1 MAIDFKEADL
11 LQPFRWVSELF
22 TGDTDLGP
30 ADLFGEYVRD
40 IDLGIPDETLVT
52 VAKLIAFSTGQGW
65 AIPFIEGGATLAQG
79 GSIEDA
85 LKNAAVSYVAGEVS
99 GAVADSAGSYIT
111 DFVGDELAETF
122 AGTLLT
128 DVTPDAISSAT
139 LAAFKGQDPWEAF
152 LSAALTSSVGNS
164 VNAAMSK
171 IDDATNQAFTTKL
184 PPAAQNLIKASLES
198 TLIGGVTGENITEAA
213 LARAITQSTT
223 VTNTLS
229 NFFGDNTN
237 LDSGQVSALTLA
249 VQRSAAAAFTGGDIG
264 DALQLTLNQ
273 YGQQEFNIVTD
284 KIVRN
289 SIDKLQGTY
298 QEYARVSSEISA
310 AGVKR
315 DTALGEFRTLEN
327 RVIDAQ
333 FVRDEAAKAMEDVQT
348 RWLNEGLTKTEAETL
363 AQTTSDAFTEAQA
376 LWETAYAEVE
386 SSGVLDDV
394 GKQFKKFNDLVD
406 SLSEE
411 LAGIGETLYS
421 DTSQLDP
428 GMQTLYSAV
437 DKSFTLAMDPSFNEA
452 QYKEFNNLGDDVDG
466 YFHWLNEGQK
476 AGLPTN
482 ADEAYA
488 QRNTAEVALQN
499 AVLKN
504 LNLTATDF
512 SKDDLASLRTLVSQ
526 SLPDGSYDPSVV
538 DLEAIKSI
546 ATNFL
551 TNSNAWT
558 EYTSNEEATAQHQAL
573 LNKSLV
579 NKYLEGSESLNLGD
593 AYTDDF
599 NNLLSNLGLPT
610 GVVGETKINQEDLD
624 GIIASFKDIDNSFV
638 PTDAITAAEGVTGQD
653 IADGKATLTIKEDGL
668 LEWDNLEFK
677 ARRFRPHW
685 NPEYGTYG
693 KFIEVEEGSDF
704 ATQEGGKQLVFVNLK
719 GEQVGKPFLNLTID
733 SPTIV
738 DGEGTSLEDLKTT
751 NAKAFI
757 INAASLDLSDN
768 SIADSIK
775 ELAGTTLFNTVQ
787 NVKAYAEATDSGF
800 DNWIVDVV
808 GSTTIG
814 IGGIVGFTNDAVN
827 LMLGFDPNS
836 SSFSAMAENIEAFGA
851 DVRSDEFNN
860 TVEKAWQRVGE
871 ADGFLGTLSA
881 FGGELADAPV
891 EMLTS
896 IIFEEMSQELLPAL
910 VTGGTATFAKAAF
923 RQMGEATAKNMASK
937 LALKAG
943 ATTDLM
949 ESFGGAG
956 GSMYDEAYD
965 YLIAQGATEDEAQRG
980 AYERAMQSGLMS
992 AVFTAAS
999 FGVGGLAFEKKI
1011 AGKVGDSKG
1020 SFAKSL
1026 DEWVKRVGDNAKI
1039 IGKEGVSESLEEGSA
1054 TYVDELILY
1063 DLDPN
1068 RDVWGNVAIG
1078 MSVGAL
1084 ASSGTVGGVTALSNI
1099 ISSINPTINSIVT
1112 TAAKTAEGAA
1122 QVGLLLGN
1130 LGLDPVITNNIL
1142 NTVYD
1147 AGYTSNEEA
1156 ATAFQEANP
1165 NYIPTTE
1172 ELNNFAVKRNDS
1184 DLAAEVASYIGAN
1197 YISASEIQDAALA
1210 EGITLTDE
1218 QAAELATKTDD
1229 KTTTLEE
1236 IIAEVSPV
1244 SMTDVTAAITA
1255 AIDGLPESATA
1266 QDIQD
1271 ALAAVDGVTV
1281 NNDGTLS
1288 VDGVTEEDLTKDG
1301 GILDTALDGLISQ
1314 AGLTELLKNY
1324 STTDT
1329 ITQDITAAITAAIDG
1344 LPETSTPEE
1353 IASAIQ
1359 AAVDG
1364 ISTGVSE
1371 ADLTAA
1377 LEKLDLGTDTD
1388 AVQAIINSN
1397 NFLED
1402 TEVDRRIAAAVDAL
1416 PETSTP
1422 EEIASAIQAAVDG
1435 ISTGVSEADLTAAL
1449 EKLDLGT
1456 DTDAVQAIINS
1467 NNFLEDTEVD
1477 RRIAAAVDALP
1488 VGATEAQ
1495 VSKAIEDAISDLNNL
1510 STEDVT
1516 TAVSNALADLDYLTP
1531 TQVQSVVEDAVSGIK
1546 VQTNAEAVQL
1556 ANETQIALDKA
1567 DTLAADA
1574 NIAAKAAAEARIN
1587 AASQAAIASA
1597 DAAAATARATANSA
1611 LAAAQALYSEVNVTA
1626 LANSEL
1632 ITNLN
1637 SQINDLTSIQTA
1649 STIDAQTQDEALAI
1663 EEGAAAERATMLA
1676 NLTGQLAAAETSRAE
1691 INKQRAAADAALA
1704 AAQQK
1709 AELARQADNNAAI
1722 ARGQAITQGQIAA
1735 ADTAAANARA
1745 AALAAEQEINTIRAT
1760 QKQITAENNVIL
1772 DEISSLQTQIDA
1784 TSQTEL
1790 DAITATSQAE
1800 LDAIAAASE
1809 TELEAIGIVDRDLE
1823 LLATFVGK
1831 PAQDVTQADADFVI
1845 DLIAQ
1850 ENVSTENLAKYDYN
1864 NDGVIDENDQAT
1876 IQAALD
1882 AGVVPS
1888 TGLYAAID
1896 SQTEDLTGQIDTQTE
1911 DLTGQI
1917 TDQTTNLTGQIDT
1930 QTDTLT
1936 DQAIDLNT
1944 QLNTQMALDEK
1955 ERNYSDLL
1963 RMVGGSG
1970 DRKGQRVD
1978 VSTPDPGEI
1987 NPYTFES
1994 IFRDLEQAGQY
2005 LSPYDTTLGRTP
2017 QGQGK
2022 TLAPS
2027 LTGRRGFYQ
2036 GGQVE
2041 DENDMLLRIIGEM

>member
-1416 PETSTP
+1416 P
-1422 EEIASAIQAAVDG
+1422 
-1435 ISTGVSEADLTAAL
+1435 
-1449 EKLDLGT
+1449 
-1456 DTDAVQAIINS
+1456 
-1467 NNFLEDTEVD
+1467 
-1477 RRIAAAVDALP
+1477 

-1917 TDQTTNLTGQIDT
+1917 DTQTEDLTGQITDQTTNLTGQIDT